1 MLRSTILRIASDL
14 PVGDP
19 TRRELL
25 RMAKNDSYDGNADG
39 KAIYPGKMDHGYDQ
53 ALSGGHDIM
62 KRVVDNLRIEQ
73 GSKPRDPNPR
83 LAGRVADLYLGRK
96 A

>member
-1 MLRSTILRIASDL
+1 MLRSTILRIASEL

-19 TRRELL
+19 TRRRLILL
-25 RMAKNDSYDGNADG
+25 ASYDGNPDG

-73 GSKPRDPNPR
+73 GSEPRDPNPR
-83 LAGRVADLYLGRK
+83 LAARVADLYLARRK
-96 A
+96 Q